1 MKAVALN
8 HVNKRFPGAAC
19 PALDDVSIA
28 IEDGEFVTILG
39 ASGCG
44 KTTLI
49 KTINRLQEVDS
60 GQVLLYGKNVQDSDP
75 VQLRRHIGYVI
86 QKAGLFPH
94 MTVAENIATVPR
106 ILGWEPDRIRQ
117 GIQRMLRL
125 VALEPEEFCQR
136 YPLPKQRLCS
146 RKRAFGIYENRYHL
160 YRSNKCG
167 KRLEH

>member
-1 MKAVALN
+1 M
-8 HVNKRFPGAAC
+8 
-19 PALDDVSIA
+19 SIA

-117 GIQRMLRL
+117 GIRRMLRL

-136 YPLPKQRLCS
+136 YPLQLSGGQQQRVGLA
-146 RKRAFGIYENRYHL
+146 RALITDPPIMDSPGFRDAP
-160 YRSNKCG
+160 
-167 KRLEH
+167 

>member
-8 HVNKRFPGAAC
+8 HVNKRFSGAAC

-75 VQLRRHIGYVI
+75 VPLRRHIG
-86 QKAGLFPH
+86 
-94 MTVAENIATVPR
+94 
-106 ILGWEPDRIRQ
+106 
-117 GIQRMLRL
+117 
-125 VALEPEEFCQR
+125 
-136 YPLPKQRLCS
+136 
-146 RKRAFGIYENRYHL
+146 
-160 YRSNKCG
+160 
-167 KRLEH
+167 